1 MIMIKERIYYG
12 WLVLAA
18 LFIIYSIT
26 NGVILNTLPLFYPNL
41 VEEFGW
47 TQDQVTRP
55 AQLLFL
61 IVAVISPVAGL
72 YVDRISIKRMMI
84 TGGVLLLCGFVLFN
98 QVQSLPSLLAVYIVF
113 SIGIT
118 LAGIIPSMKIVTN
131 WFYKNRGVAVGIL
144 LVGSS
149 IGGAIFNPLAG
160 LLIQDMGWR
169 FALLVLGVLAFA
181 LIFIPLMFVV
191 RENPRGVKK
200 LERQYQ
206 EEFSGMVEAFTE
218 GGLPI
223 DYGRL
228 FTSKVFYL
236 MLFVTGAMWFC
247 IVGIIQHQALFI
259 KDLNTSVNSSILLS
273 LFFVFSVL
281 GKVIFGKLSDKYA
294 KRSIMFLAVCNL
306 AVGSLVLS
314 VVKWNPDVLLW
325 VYAVVFGIG
334 FSGTFTMIQLLIAEY
349 YQGASYGKVLG
360 VFTMIDTIAGVL
372 GIMILGK
379 MRTAFGDYDYSFW
392 LMLGLSIISAIVVL
406 SIPRKQTSK

>member
-1 MIMIKERIYYG
+1 MIKERVYYG

-41 VEEFGW
+41 SEDFGW

-61 IVAVISPVAGL
+61 IVAIFSPVAGL
-72 YVDRISIKRMMI
+72 YVDKISNKKMMI
-84 TGGVLLLCGFVLFN
+84 AGGLLLLCGFVLFN
-98 QVQSLPSLLAVYIVF
+98 QIQSLSALMVVYIIF
-113 SIGIT
+113 SVGIT

-149 IGGAIFNPLAG
+149 IGGAIFNPIAG
-160 LLIQDMGWR
+160 HLIQDMGWR
-169 FALLVLGVLAFA
+169 SALLVLGVIAFA
-181 LIFIPLMFVV
+181 LIFIPLVFVIK
-191 RENPRGVKK
+191 ENPKGVKK
-200 LERQYQ
+200 AERQYR
-206 EEFSGMVEAFTE
+206 EEFSGVGDGFAK
-218 GGLPI
+218 GGLAI
-223 DYGRL
+223 DYGSL
-228 FTSKVFYL
+228 FTSGVFYL

-259 KDLNTSVNSSILLS
+259 KDLNTAVNSSILLS

-306 AVGSLVLS
+306 ALGALVLS
-314 VVKWNPDVLLW
+314 IVKLNPDVLLW
-325 VYAVVFGIG
+325 IYAVVFGIG

-349 YQGASYGKVLG
+349 YQGPSYGKVLG

-372 GIMILGK
+372 GIMVLGK
-379 MRTAFGDYDYSFW
+379 MRTAFGSYDYSFW
-392 LMLGLSIISAIVVL
+392 LMLGLSMISAVVVL
-406 SIPRKQTSK
+406 LIPKKLEMK